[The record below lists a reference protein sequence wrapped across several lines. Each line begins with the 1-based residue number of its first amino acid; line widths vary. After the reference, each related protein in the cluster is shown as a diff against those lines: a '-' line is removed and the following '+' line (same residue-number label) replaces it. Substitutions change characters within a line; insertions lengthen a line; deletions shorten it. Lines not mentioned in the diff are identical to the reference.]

1 MKLTLREADSDYVQ
15 FGKLRI
21 PKDMSGMGFDDFQTA
36 ARKGQRAYDAE
47 KEAERKAAEEAR
59 LAKMGEA
66 DFQKFEKVISD
77 VGTSYTEDEEAL
89 RDCIEALFDEFV
101 PAQGQCENLGAEII
115 RAMNRVGYRNYN
127 DGDYFFT
134 GYGLETCG
142 SDMAFIYDN
151 CDEDVQRAIDHV
163 EELNQMMLGE
173 NRMSSEYD
181 KRLFEAFVEIISY
194 LESNPKVFG
203 MPTEDSRSYESDIL
217 DKWEEDSKGHSYDV
231 DTYEASDYVDKGWIT
246 WDDVREQIDGWV
258 EYDIRQGT
266 VEQWGRSEFSIVDLD
281 MEHVEQCEE
290 DISRWMEQWL
300 QEVADEH
307 EGEEDEYDDEEY
319 DDEEDYDEE

>member
-1 MKLTLREADSDYVQ
+1 MKLTLREAESDYVQ
-15 FGKLRI
+15 FGNLRI

-47 KEAERKAAEEAR
+47 KEAERKATEEAR

-142 SDMAFIYDN
+142 PDMAFIYDN
-151 CDEDVQRAIDHV
+151 CDENVERAIDHV
-163 EELNQMMLGE
+163 EELNQMMLGK

-203 MPTEDSRSYESDIL
+203 MPTENSRSYKSDII
-217 DKWEEDSKGHSYDV
+217 DKWEEHSKSYEYEV
-231 DTYEASDYVDKGWIT
+231 DTYAASEAVEKGWIT
-246 WDDVREQIDGWV
+246 WDEVLENVKGWV
-258 EYDIRQGT
+258 NYDIRQGE
-266 VEQWGRSEFSIVDLD
+266 VSQWARDAITITDLD
-281 MEHVEQCEE
+281 REHYEQCEDE
-290 DISRWMEQWL
+290 IGRWMEQWMDEL
-300 QEVADEH
+300 YQEH
-307 EGEEDEYDDEEY
+307 EDEEEY
-319 DDEEDYDEE
+319 EDDEDYDEEENYDEE